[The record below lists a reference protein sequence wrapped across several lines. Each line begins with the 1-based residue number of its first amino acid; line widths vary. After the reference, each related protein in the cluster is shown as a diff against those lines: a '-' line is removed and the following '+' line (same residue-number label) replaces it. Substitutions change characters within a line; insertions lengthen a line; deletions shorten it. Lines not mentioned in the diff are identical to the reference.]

1 MPPSI
6 SPKICPLLKFTQNW
20 GSPAL
25 NFALIIVSP
34 NAALQTN
41 PKLAD
46 ETHSLR
52 RRRLQVM
59 YVNKAI
65 KISRKEFKVMY
76 ELMAP
81 RKTVLRR
88 AYSKKGTKRSRQTQ
102 EPLVVGEGSIAGAEG
117 EITTSEP
124 PKKKGRGP
132 RIIRRSTEI
141 LEDRPII
148 WPISDRAFTC
158 KSRPQEITAAIT
170 RLVLNHMPGPL
181 RSFHAFDNTTK
192 NNIEF
197 IFLKKFRYRED
208 EDPLH
213 CRNVLYAIAA
223 KRYTEE
229 LHEARDSC
237 LKKFGNNKQ
246 AWKTCI
252 PHWCLDH
259 NNWHGLCDIFATE
272 EWQGLSKTN
281 KVNRTKTGPKISH
294 HGGSASAHQHLEKLT
309 ELNNGKQPPMRALF
323 IHLHCAK
330 ENGKS
335 PIVAQ
340 MEAAAA
346 AAAVTAAA
354 AAVESGPAD
363 LNEANGVIDPST
375 TEANT
380 QLEALDIAS
389 LHFTNEQTQSVYA
402 SGNLYIYLLKCHTL
416 VHYFK

>member
-1 MPPSI
+1 
-6 SPKICPLLKFTQNW
+6 
-20 GSPAL
+20 
-25 NFALIIVSP
+25 
-34 NAALQTN
+34 
-41 PKLAD
+41 
-46 ETHSLR
+46 
-52 RRRLQVM
+52 
-59 YVNKAI
+59 
-65 KISRKEFKVMY
+65 
-76 ELMAP
+76 MAP

-102 EPLVVGEGSIAGAEG
+102 EPLVVGEGSIAAAEG
-117 EITTSEP
+117 ELTTSEP

-132 RIIRRSTEI
+132 GIIRRSTEI

-158 KSRPQEITAAIT
+158 KTRPQEITVAIT
-170 RLVLNHMPGPL
+170 RY
-181 RSFHAFDNTTK
+181 S
-192 NNIEF
+192 
-197 IFLKKFRYRED
+197 ED

-213 CRNVLYAIAA
+213 CRSVLYAIAA

-229 LHEARDSC
+229 LYEARDSC
-237 LKKFGNNKQ
+237 FKKFGNNKQ

-335 PIVAQ
+335 PIV
-340 MEAAAA
+340 
-346 AAAVTAAA
+346 
-354 AAVESGPAD
+354 GG
-363 LNEANGVIDPST
+363 GVWTSRS
-375 TEANT
+375 
-380 QLEALDIAS
+380 Q
-389 LHFTNEQTQSVYA
+389 
-402 SGNLYIYLLKCHTL
+402 
-416 VHYFK
+416 